1 MPVSQ
6 IYTEPGM
13 EDLAGWYGQIRTL
26 LDRAQIKPEA
36 LTDIAV
42 TPKWLSVRGDGIQC
56 GLAFRFGG
64 EHAVYGSQ
72 DFRPLL
78 ERCKPWRGRA
88 LTAVIEALLAQS
100 GLCERILCLA
110 ALNALSAPLNRP
122 EALSSR
128 GWKPQPPACLPF
140 LQPSDRVVCVGYGAL
155 VDEVLA
161 VCPQVHISDMRPQA
175 LLETYFL
182 ASPTPGPERVC
193 FHPAGENRLLLS
205 SADVVLLTGCT
216 LANGTWRQLLE
227 WSSGARVRGFF
238 GPSAGLPPELLQT
251 AGANYVTTTH
261 ITHPANTFAQLRSPL
276 SSPMNQDY
284 RMSYSLLL

>member
-110 ALNALSAPLNRP
+110 ALNALSAEPPGGSVQPGL
-122 EALSSR
+122 EAAAPSL
-128 GWKPQPPACLPF
+128 PPVPPA
-140 LQPSDRVVCVGYGAL
+140 VG
-155 VDEVLA
+155 
-161 VCPQVHISDMRPQA
+161 Q
-175 LLETYFL
+175 
-182 ASPTPGPERVC
+182 
-193 FHPAGENRLLLS
+193 
-205 SADVVLLTGCT
+205 
-216 LANGTWRQLLE
+216 
-227 WSSGARVRGFF
+227 SGLCGLWGF
-238 GPSAGLPPELLQT
+238 G
-251 AGANYVTTTH
+251 
-261 ITHPANTFAQLRSPL
+261 
-276 SSPMNQDY
+276 
-284 RMSYSLLL
+284 